1 VANKISLKEA
11 ERRVFHSSVN
21 DSLWDIF
28 LGFFFLEF
36 VIAPFLSESMGD
48 FWSVAVFLPFWGVI
62 YLVTRWVRKNIVEP
76 RIGSVKFGPIRIAKL
91 KRFTYVMLALN
102 IIALA
107 VGTWAALN
115 FEKVGGMPSYFFGLI
130 LLVGFSTAGFLLD
143 LPRLFL
149 YGLLLG
155 LAPVVGEWLWVN
167 ANVTHH
173 GFPIT
178 FGTVSGVM
186 ILIGIILFTRL
197 LRDNP
202 ILEDYP
208 LEKA

>member
-1 VANKISLKEA
+1 MANKISLKEV
-11 ERRVFHSSVN
+11 ERRVFYSSVN
-21 DSLWDIF
+21 DGLWDIF

-36 VIAPFLSESMGD
+36 VIAPYLSESMGD
-48 FWSVAVFLPFWGVI
+48 FWSVAVFLPFWGVL
-62 YLVTRWVRKNIVEP
+62 YLVIRLVRNNVVEP
-76 RIGSVKFGPIRIAKL
+76 RIGSVKFGPVRIAKL

-107 VGTWAALN
+107 IGTWAALN

-178 FGTVSGVM
+178 FGAVSGVM
-186 ILIGIILFTRL
+186 ILIGIILFARL

-202 ILEDYP
+202 IPEDFP
-208 LEKA
+208 MEEA